1 MNLPLVFELCAALA
15 AGVCGSLLLISW
27 KEVPTA
33 YFRTHCHILLALW
46 VIAALD
52 AARAGGSIAPLQWAL
67 AGAILAFLS
76 GFAWGLGLPRL
87 GVPLIA
93 AGLLVGVWV
102 LASPSLLRAGSGFNL
117 WLFAPSSKL
126 ASGFLLGSTLSAM
139 LLGHHYLTA
148 PAMSLVPLKR
158 LNLSSAFGLIFRACI
173 AALGLWIW
181 TKSTS
186 IQELLSSGIGVY
198 VLAALAGGPG
208 LSPDRSIPGSSNDP
222 NRRDAVGHGDPLH
235 SDDTCPLRRGHCV
248 DSTTSGGHHPLVGW
262 TRPPGVSE
270 IDLLR
275 VRRSCSW
282 S

>member
-198 VLAALAGGPG
+198 VLAARWLVG
-208 LSPDRSIPGSSNDP
+208 LG
-222 NRRDAVGHGDPLH
+222 
-235 SDDTCPLRRGHCV
+235 CPLIAAFLARRTIQIGATQSATGILYIQMILV
-248 DSTTSGGHHPLVGW
+248 LFGEATALTLPRPGGIIL
-262 TRPPGVSE
+262 
-270 IDLLR
+270 
-275 VRRSCSW
+275 
-282 S
+282 